1 MHVYYLIFL
10 FVYLILQST
19 NNSANYLP
27 VQVAIEFAHQLQCS
41 YDEGTLSSMF
51 KNTFGNLFTGNRFGQ
66 ALTPP
71 PAPGQIAGGGGNMST
86 SSNATTQHH
95 VLSKQNSAPV
105 GMNKP
110 AETSVGGNRR
120 RSFGVGGGASS
131 TSAPATAASITT
143 TVPDTTT
150 PVRTGG
156 VFSYFMRSPP
166 ATASADALSTST
178 DKLRA
183 PTSAVKTPAPL
194 TPPGSRVKTTD
205 VDSLLDFD
213 AVVEHGEESGVV
225 AQSTRPLRKFIYGD
239 DDSSE
244 NGASDVMS
252 AGELSPVRGN
262 SIKLSKSASN
272 RSITP
277 THALTP
283 EGLSAA
289 SADSELDQPPPPPLP
304 LVPASP
310 LRRASDGENTL
321 LDFDQELDLSSP
333 MQPPPPPPDPSASPN
348 SATFSSRLGG
358 AVSALYS
365 SSTST
370 QNGQQN
376 SSSTAEAAEPPESTL
391 GYLFGTSPSKTTR
404 KDINSSSAS
413 TQNGQQNSSSTTEA
427 AEPPESTLGYLFGT
441 SPSKTTRKDINAP
454 TSAAGNAGA
463 AVVNKPPHLAAEDV
477 FTRGR
482 QRSHEILPT
491 SSSPISPHHA
501 TQARSNSH
509 GSTGATS
516 HALPGSAYVPN
527 TKAAEL
533 ITQSDKKL
541 GFATTK
547 AEILYR
553 YPPTVEP
560 PPQELSDFCMPLGG
574 KIAKLSDF
582 DSGTTVQEILFGHSH
597 SKRSSRCFI
606 FLLEDKTL
614 SDDTGD
620 EETGVGNNRL
630 YGICVLH
637 PRLIKTPIQN
647 TKRKNPLERN
657 QPHTSAMDASMH
669 GSYNGTAGL
678 VAESEF
684 IEFESV
690 VCYAFLTRFP
700 LFDFFFQVIFD
711 LINTERLTRMELAAE
726 HSDSDLLYSRSVYEY
741 LPVNVLEEVLARLTK
756 LPPPCYGEKFQFNLS
771 PGIKPIESI
780 RVAPPPDFSEHYMN
794 SSEWALPTLLSW
806 MPVETIVWAMSLLL
820 GEAKIVVVGHDYGM
834 VSCAVIGLLVL
845 LRPLD
850 WVSPVIPMLPIKL
863 MDFVES
869 PVPILVGITV
879 SSKDQTVTV
888 EKIFDRCR

>member
-1 MHVYYLIFL
+1 
-10 FVYLILQST
+10 
-19 NNSANYLP
+19 
-27 VQVAIEFAHQLQCS
+27 
-41 YDEGTLSSMF
+41 MF

-95 VLSKQNSAPV
+95 VLNKQNNAPV
-105 GMNKP
+105 GVNKP
-110 AETSVGGNRR
+110 AEASVGGNRR

-131 TSAPATAASITT
+131 TSAPATAAVTAT
-143 TVPDTTT
+143 AAPDTTT

-166 ATASADALSTST
+166 ATTSADALSTST

-194 TPPGSRVKTTD
+194 TPPGSRVRTTD
-205 VDSLLDFD
+205 VDGLLDFD
-213 AVVEHGEESGVV
+213 AVVEHGEESGVS
-225 AQSTRPLRKFIYGD
+225 AQSTRPPRKFIYGD

-365 SSTST
+365 SSAST

-376 SSSTAEAAEPPESTL
+376 SSSTA
-391 GYLFGTSPSKTTR
+391 
-404 KDINSSSAS
+404 D
-413 TQNGQQNSSSTTEA
+413 A

-454 TSAAGNAGA
+454 SSAAGNAGA

-501 TQARSNSH
+501 TLTAA
-509 GSTGATS
+509 TGATS
-516 HALPGSAYVPN
+516 HALPGSAYIPN

-741 LPVNVLEEVLARLTK
+741 LPVHVLEEVLARLTK